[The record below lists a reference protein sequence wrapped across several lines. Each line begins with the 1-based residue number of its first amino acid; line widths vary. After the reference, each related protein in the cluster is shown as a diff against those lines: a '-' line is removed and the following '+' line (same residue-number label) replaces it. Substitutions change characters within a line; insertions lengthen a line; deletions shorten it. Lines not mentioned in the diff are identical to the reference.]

1 MKDRNR
7 FIFSAAS
14 RREFLA
20 RTGSGLGGLA
30 LTYLLDRDGNF
41 TPSLSAAD
49 GSTNPLAPKPPHHQP
64 KAKAVIWLF
73 MEGGPSHVDLFDPKP
88 ALEKLA
94 GQSMPASFGR
104 PITAMGTANNTLMP
118 SKRAWK
124 QYGESG
130 IWVSDWYA
138 RIAEHVDDMAVL
150 RACWADGLNHV
161 GSVCQMNTGSIL
173 AGRPSLGAWATYGL
187 GSANQNL
194 PGFVVLTDNPTE
206 PAGGARNWGTGFMPA
221 TWQGTLFRAGGSP

>member
-41 TPSLSAAD
+41 TPSLSAAG

-94 GQSMPASFGR
+94 GQPMPASFGR
-104 PITAMGTANNTLMP
+104 PITAMGTANNSLMP

-124 QYGESG
+124 QYGQSG
-130 IWVSDWYA
+130 LWVSDWYPELA
-138 RIAEHVDDMAVL
+138 RHADKLTIFKS
-150 RACWADGLNHV
+150 CWADGLNHV

-173 AGRPSLGAWATYGL
+173 AGRPSLGAWTNYGL
-187 GSANQNL
+187 GNITESL
-194 PGFVVLTDNPTE
+194 PAFVVLTD
-206 PAGGARNWGTGFMPA
+206 AGEVV
-221 TWQGTLFRAGGSP
+221 GGSKNWS

>member
-1 MKDRNR
+1 MKDRQS
-7 FIFSAAS
+7 FIFSAKS

-41 TPSLSAAD
+41 TPSLSAAG

-73 MEGGPSHVDLFDPKP
+73 MEGGPSHIDLFDPKP

-94 GQSMPASFGR
+94 GQPMPASFGR
-104 PITAMGTANNTLMP
+104 PVTAMGTANNTLMP
-118 SKRAWK
+118 SKRVWK

-130 IWVSDWYA
+130 IWVSDWYP
-138 RIAEHVDDMAVL
+138 RVAEFLTATQHSDGS
-150 RACWADGLNHV
+150 WADGPGLPYATAMGV
-161 GSVCQMNTGSIL
+161 L
-173 AGRPSLGAWATYGL
+173 ALQVP
-187 GSANQNL
+187 ANLL
-194 PGFVVLTDNPTE
+194 PIY
-206 PAGGARNWGTGFMPA
+206 
-221 TWQGTLFRAGGSP
+221 QK